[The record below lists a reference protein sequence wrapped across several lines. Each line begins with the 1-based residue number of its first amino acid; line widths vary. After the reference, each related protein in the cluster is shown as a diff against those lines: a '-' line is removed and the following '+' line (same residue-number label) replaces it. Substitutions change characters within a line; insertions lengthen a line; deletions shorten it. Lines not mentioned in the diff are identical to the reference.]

1 MMPETHLDT
10 LEARGL
16 VRLATYRPELEYLF
30 RHWLVQD
37 AAYGSLLR
45 QERRQLHGWVGEAL
59 EALYPERREELASVL
74 AMHFEEAGKV
84 GKALEYL
91 VMAGRYAL
99 ERNAL
104 QEGFSAFDRA
114 ANLLPAAT
122 AEDDE
127 ATLRRRVEVQFG
139 RARASWTFRSI
150 VDVIAD
156 MEAVLSDSERLGD
169 LNLIAQIHLYLALAR
184 IQTGDV
190 ATDPVV
196 KRSLD
201 RIAEIAETLHDPSLR
216 AMPLALSGLM
226 QVFGGPIRRGVE
238 ALEEAVPL
246 MEGRKDFIGAA
257 FARGALAIGYAN
269 LGEFA
274 KAEVAARNAT
284 NLAANGDLI
293 AQLDAQIAEAWVR
306 SAKGE
311 IDAAMPL
318 AKACITRAEETGASA
333 CVMASSWIL
342 GDIYHRLGRFEDAR
356 ATLQRGAD
364 ISVVVDRRA
373 WRPTLLAWLGGASA
387 ALGADDEGGWDEALS
402 TARSI
407 HNLVGEA
414 GIRAKRAEAL
424 ASSGR
429 HDEAAPDFAASAAIL
444 EAEGARPNLARVL
457 RSWGE
462 SRRAAGHPE
471 EAEPILRRSL
481 ALFEELGL
489 DGEAGVVRTLLSLRE
504 TKIAFA

>member
-1 MMPETHLDT
+1 MIAETQLDT

-16 VRLATYRPELEYLF
+16 IRLAAYHPELEYLF

-45 QERRQLHGWVGEAL
+45 QERRQLHGRVGEAL

-74 AMHFEEAGKV
+74 AMHFEEAGDAA
-84 GKALEYL
+84 KALEYL
-91 VMAGRYAL
+91 VLAGTYAL

-114 ANLLPAAT
+114 AKLLPAAT
-122 AEDDE
+122 TEDDP
-127 ATLRRRVEVQFG
+127 AALRRRVEIQFG

-150 VDVIAD
+150 LDVIGD
-156 MEAVLSDSERLGD
+156 METILDDAERLGD
-169 LNLIAQIHLYLALAR
+169 LELIAQIHLYLALAR
-184 IQTGDV
+184 VQTGDV
-190 ATDPVV
+190 ASDPSV

-201 RIAEIAETLHDPSLR
+201 RIAEIADKLHDPSLR

-226 QVFGGPIRRGVE
+226 QVFGGPIRRGVA

-257 FARGALAIGYAN
+257 FARGSLAIGYAN

-274 KAEVAARNAT
+274 KADAAARNAT
-284 NLAANGDLI
+284 RLAASGDLI

-318 AKACITRAEETGASA
+318 AQACVTRAEETGASA

-342 GDIYHRLGRFEDAR
+342 GDIYHRLGRFEEAR

-387 ALGADDEGGWDEALS
+387 ALGADDAGGWDEALA

-407 HNLVGEA
+407 HNVVGEA

-424 ASSGR
+424 AHSGQ
-429 HDEAAPDFAASAAIL
+429 HDEAAPDFEAATTIL
-444 EAEGARPNLARVL
+444 EAEGARPNLARAL
-457 RSWGE
+457 KAWGE
-462 SRRAAGHPE
+462 SRRAAGRPD

-481 ALFEELGL
+481 ALFEDLGL
-489 DGEAGVVRTLLSLRE
+489 DGEAGVVRTLLSLGE
-504 TKIAFA
+504 TTIAFN